1 LPRHLLASILP
12 SFAVHSFH
20 PYLDCFFSI
29 SSFLS
34 NCHSLFL
41 YILQAYISVVR
52 TTPFLCFL
60 PVFFPLIFFFFDFI
74 SGQ

>member
-1 LPRHLLASILP
+1 M
-12 SFAVHSFH
+12 
-20 PYLDCFFSI
+20 
-29 SSFLS
+29 
-34 NCHSLFL
+34 

-60 PVFFPLIFFFFDFI
+60 PVFFPLIFVLSDFI